1 MEKDFVFVDTSVF
14 CKANYFVKD
23 GTISHLFQLHD
34 KGRILLLMPTIT
46 KREVQKNYR
55 QDLVE
60 QFDKLSRL
68 HKLKNIEA
76 YNLPVMNKDDI
87 CKEVNCKIS
96 EMMNHV
102 CELDYSYCQDVET
115 IFEKYFEREYPFA
128 GKGKE
133 KEFPD
138 AFVLQALEKYAADN
152 QIKKVIVLSE
162 DGDMTDYQS
171 PVLDTSED
179 YKMYLSR
186 KLKEDA
192 DLSGFEEALNDS
204 LPNLERQINLKVEAL
219 LTNPGTYQEVI
230 NLNEVSDVSLNVFE
244 VILNSKDYY
253 ITSINEHSIDIDLH
267 AKVDFS
273 VCVEYLDLESSYYDR
288 EYDQWL
294 VRNFVFNNIVRSDN
308 IVVKLKYSIDMLH
321 LEVSDYGID
330 NLEDEINGRIF

>member
-68 HKLKNIEA
+68 HKLKNIET

-138 AFVLQALEKYAADN
+138 AFVLQAIEKYAADN

-230 NLNEVSDVSLNVFE
+230 NLNEVSDVSLNGFE

-294 VRNFVFNNIVRSDN
+294 VRNFEFNNIVRTDN
-308 IVVKLKYSIDMLH
+308 IVVQLKYSIDMLH
-321 LEVSDYGID
+321 LEVIDYGID

>member
-34 KGRILLLMPTIT
+34 KGRIILLMPTIT

-230 NLNEVSDVSLNVFE
+230 NLNEVSNVSLNGFE

>member
-1 MEKDFVFVDTSVF
+1 MEKDYVFVDTSVF

-34 KGRILLLMPTIT
+34 KGRIILLMPTIT
-46 KREVQKNYR
+46 KREVQKHYK
-55 QDLVE
+55 QDLDE
-60 QFDKLSRL
+60 QFDKLSKL

-87 CKEVNCKIS
+87 YKEVNSKIS

-115 IFEKYFEREYPFA
+115 IFEKYFDKQYPFA

-138 AFVLQALEKYAADN
+138 AFALQAIEKYAADN

-162 DGDMTDYQS
+162 DGDMTGYQS

-179 YKMYLSR
+179 FKMYLSR

-204 LPNLERQINLKVEAL
+204 LPNIEHQLNLKVEAL

-230 NLNEVSDVSLNVFE
+230 NLNEVRDVSLHGFKVT
-244 VILNSKDYY
+244 LNSNDCY

-267 AKVDFS
+267 AKVEFS
-273 VCVEYLDLESSYYDR
+273 VSVEYLDLETSYYDR

-294 VRNFVFNNIVRSDN
+294 FRNFEFNNIVRSDN
-308 IVVKLKYSIDMLH
+308 IVVQLKYSIDMLH
-321 LEVSDYGID
+321 LEVIDYGID

>member
-34 KGRILLLMPTIT
+34 KGRIILLMPTIT

-230 NLNEVSDVSLNVFE
+230 NLNEVSNVSLNGFE

-294 VRNFVFNNIVRSDN
+294 VRNFVFNNIVRSDK

>member
-1 MEKDFVFVDTSVF
+1 MEKDYVFVDTSVF

-230 NLNEVSDVSLNVFE
+230 NLNEVSDVSLNGFE

-273 VCVEYLDLESSYYDR
+273 VCVEYLDLESGYYDR

-294 VRNFVFNNIVRSDN
+294 VRNFEFNNIVRSDN
-308 IVVKLKYSIDMLH
+308 IVVQLKYSIDMLH
-321 LEVSDYGID
+321 LEVIDYGID

>member
-34 KGRILLLMPTIT
+34 KERILLLMPTIT

-68 HKLKNIEA
+68 HKLKNIET

-102 CELDYSYCQDVET
+102 CELDYSYCQDVEAV
-115 IFEKYFEREYPFA
+115 FEKYFEKQYPFA

-138 AFVLQALEKYAADN
+138 AFALQAIEKYAADN

-230 NLNEVSDVSLNVFE
+230 NLNEVSDVSLNRFK

>member
-162 DGDMTDYQS
+162 DGDMTGYQS

-204 LPNLERQINLKVEAL
+204 LPNIEHQLNLKVEAL

-230 NLNEVSDVSLNVFE
+230 NLNEVRDVSLHGFKVT
-244 VILNSKDYY
+244 LNSNDCY

-267 AKVDFS
+267 AKVEFS
-273 VCVEYLDLESSYYDR
+273 VSVEYLDLETSYYDR

-294 VRNFVFNNIVRSDN
+294 FRNFEFNNIVRSDN
-308 IVVKLKYSIDMLH
+308 IVVQLKYSIDMLY
-321 LEVSDYGID
+321 LEVIDYGID

>member
-138 AFVLQALEKYAADN
+138 AFVLQTLEKYAADN
-152 QIKKVIVLSE
+152 QIKKVVVLSE

-204 LPNLERQINLKVEAL
+204 LPNIEHQLNLKVEAL

-230 NLNEVSDVSLNVFE
+230 NLNEVSDVSLNGFE
-244 VILNSKDYY
+244 VILNSNDYY

-273 VCVEYLDLESSYYDR
+273 VCP
-288 EYDQWL
+288 
-294 VRNFVFNNIVRSDN
+294 
-308 IVVKLKYSIDMLH
+308 
-321 LEVSDYGID
+321 
-330 NLEDEINGRIF
+330 

>member
-1 MEKDFVFVDTSVF
+1 MEKDYVFVDTSVF

-230 NLNEVSDVSLNVFE
+230 NLNEVSDVSLNGFE

-294 VRNFVFNNIVRSDN
+294 VRNFEFNNIVRSDN
-308 IVVKLKYSIDMLH
+308 IVVRLKYSIDMLH
-321 LEVSDYGID
+321 LEVIDYGID

>member
-115 IFEKYFEREYPFA
+115 IFKKYFEREYPFA

-230 NLNEVSDVSLNVFE
+230 NLNEVSDVSLNGFE

-273 VCVEYLDLESSYYDR
+273 VCVGYLDLESSYYDR

-321 LEVSDYGID
+321 LEVGDYGID

>member
-1 MEKDFVFVDTSVF
+1 MEKDYVFVDTSVF

-115 IFEKYFEREYPFA
+115 IFKKYFEREYPFA

-162 DGDMTDYQS
+162 YGDMTDYQS

-230 NLNEVSDVSLNVFE
+230 NLNEVSDVSLNGFE

-321 LEVSDYGID
+321 LEVGDYGID

>member
-76 YNLPVMNKDDI
+76 YNLPVMDKDDI

-204 LPNLERQINLKVEAL
+204 LPNLERLINLKVEAL

-230 NLNEVSDVSLNVFE
+230 NLNEVSDVSLNGFE

-294 VRNFVFNNIVRSDN
+294 VRNFEFNNIVRSDN
-308 IVVKLKYSIDMLH
+308 IVVQLKYSIDMLH
-321 LEVSDYGID
+321 LEVIDYGID

>member
-192 DLSGFEEALNDS
+192 DLTGFEETLNDS
-204 LPNLERQINLKVEAL
+204 LPNIERQLNLKVEAL

-230 NLNEVSDVSLNVFE
+230 NLNEVSNVSLNGFE

>member
-115 IFEKYFEREYPFA
+115 IFKKYFEREYPFA

-230 NLNEVSDVSLNVFE
+230 NLNEVSDVSLNGFE

-321 LEVSDYGID
+321 LEVGDYGID

>member
-230 NLNEVSDVSLNVFE
+230 NLNEVSDVSLNGFE

>member
-34 KGRILLLMPTIT
+34 KERILLLMPTIT

-68 HKLKNIEA
+68 HKLKNIET

-87 CKEVNCKIS
+87 CKEVNCKIL

-102 CELDYSYCQDVET
+102 CELDYSYCQDVEAV
-115 IFEKYFEREYPFA
+115 FEKYFGKQYPFA

-138 AFVLQALEKYAADN
+138 AFALQAIEKYAADN

-162 DGDMTDYQS
+162 DGDMAGYQS

-230 NLNEVSDVSLNVFE
+230 NLNEVSDVSLNRFK

>member
-1 MEKDFVFVDTSVF
+1 MFVDTSVF

-34 KGRILLLMPTIT
+34 KGRIILLMPTIT

-230 NLNEVSDVSLNVFE
+230 NLNEVSNVSLNGFE
-244 VILNSKDYY
+244 VILNSKDCY

>member
-1 MEKDFVFVDTSVF
+1 MIF
-14 CKANYFVKD
+14 
-23 GTISHLFQLHD
+23 IHLRNF
-34 KGRILLLMPTIT
+34 
-46 KREVQKNYR
+46 
-55 QDLVE
+55 
-60 QFDKLSRL
+60 S
-68 HKLKNIEA
+68 
-76 YNLPVMNKDDI
+76 
-87 CKEVNCKIS
+87 
-96 EMMNHV
+96 
-102 CELDYSYCQDVET
+102 ELDYSYCQDVET

-138 AFVLQALEKYAADN
+138 AFVLQTLEKYAADN
-152 QIKKVIVLSE
+152 QIKKVVVLSE

-204 LPNLERQINLKVEAL
+204 LPNIEHQLNLKVEAL

-230 NLNEVSDVSLNVFE
+230 NLNEVSDVSLNGFE
-244 VILNSKDYY
+244 VILNSNDYY

-294 VRNFVFNNIVRSDN
+294 ARNFEFNFIERSDN
-308 IVVKLKYSIDMLH
+308 IIVRLKYSIDDFN
-321 LEVSDYGID
+321 LEVIDYGID

>member
-68 HKLKNIEA
+68 HKLKNIET

-138 AFVLQALEKYAADN
+138 AFALQAIEKYAADN

-162 DGDMTDYQS
+162 DGDMTGYQS

-179 YKMYLSR
+179 FKMYLSR

-204 LPNLERQINLKVEAL
+204 LPNIEHQLNLKVEAL

-230 NLNEVSDVSLNVFE
+230 NLNEVRDVSLHGFKVT
-244 VILNSKDYY
+244 LNSNDCY

-267 AKVDFS
+267 AKVEFS
-273 VCVEYLDLESSYYDR
+273 VSVEYLDLETSYYDR

-294 VRNFVFNNIVRSDN
+294 FRNFEFNNIVRSDN
-308 IVVKLKYSIDMLH
+308 IVVQLKYSIDMLY
-321 LEVSDYGID
+321 LEVIDYGID

>member
-1 MEKDFVFVDTSVF
+1 
-14 CKANYFVKD
+14 
-23 GTISHLFQLHD
+23 
-34 KGRILLLMPTIT
+34 
-46 KREVQKNYR
+46 
-55 QDLVE
+55 
-60 QFDKLSRL
+60 
-68 HKLKNIEA
+68 
-76 YNLPVMNKDDI
+76 MNKDDI

-230 NLNEVSDVSLNVFE
+230 NLNEVSNVSLNGFE

>member
-1 MEKDFVFVDTSVF
+1 MEKDYVFVDTSVF

-34 KGRILLLMPTIT
+34 KGRIMLLMPTIT

-68 HKLKNIEA
+68 HKLKNIKT
-76 YNLPVMNKDDI
+76 YNLPIMNNDDI
-87 CKEVNCKIS
+87 YKEVNSKIS

-102 CELDYSYCQDVET
+102 CELDYSYCQNVESV
-115 IFEKYFEREYPFA
+115 FEKYFERQYPFA
-128 GKGKE
+128 GRGKE

-138 AFVLQALEKYAADN
+138 AFALQTIEKYASDN

-162 DGDMTDYQS
+162 DGDMKDYQS
-171 PVLDTSED
+171 SVLDTSED

-192 DLSGFEEALNDS
+192 DLTGFEEILNDS
-204 LPNLERQINLKVEAL
+204 LPNIECQLNLKVEAL

-230 NLNEVSDVSLNVFE
+230 NLNEVRDVSLNGFE
-244 VILNSKDYY
+244 VILNSNDCY

-267 AKVDFS
+267 AKLEFS
-273 VCVEYLDLESSYYDR
+273 VSVEYLDLESSYYDR

-294 VRNFVFNNIVRSDN
+294 VRNYEFNNIVRSDN
-308 IVVKLKYSIDMLH
+308 IVVKLKYTIDMLH
-321 LEVSDYGID
+321 LEVRDYGIA

>member
-138 AFVLQALEKYAADN
+138 AFVLQTLEKYAADN
-152 QIKKVIVLSE
+152 QIKKVVVLSE

-204 LPNLERQINLKVEAL
+204 LPNIEHQLNLKVEAL

-230 NLNEVSDVSLNVFE
+230 NLNEVSDVSLNGFE

>member
-204 LPNLERQINLKVEAL
+204 LPNLERQINLMVEAL

-230 NLNEVSDVSLNVFE
+230 NLNEVSDVSLNGFE

>member
-34 KGRILLLMPTIT
+34 KGRIILLMPTIT
-46 KREVQKNYR
+46 QREVQKNYR

-68 HKLKNIEA
+68 HKLKNIEV

-230 NLNEVSDVSLNVFE
+230 NLNEVSNVSLNGFE

-294 VRNFVFNNIVRSDN
+294 VRNFVFDNIVRSDN
-308 IVVKLKYSIDMLH
+308 IVVCL
-321 LEVSDYGID
+321 
-330 NLEDEINGRIF
+330 

>member
-133 KEFPD
+133 KEF
-138 AFVLQALEKYAADN
+138 LM
-152 QIKKVIVLSE
+152 LS
-162 DGDMTDYQS
+162 YC
-171 PVLDTSED
+171 
-179 YKMYLSR
+179 K
-186 KLKEDA
+186 
-192 DLSGFEEALNDS
+192 
-204 LPNLERQINLKVEAL
+204 
-219 LTNPGTYQEVI
+219 
-230 NLNEVSDVSLNVFE
+230 
-244 VILNSKDYY
+244 
-253 ITSINEHSIDIDLH
+253 H
-267 AKVDFS
+267 
-273 VCVEYLDLESSYYDR
+273 
-288 EYDQWL
+288 
-294 VRNFVFNNIVRSDN
+294 
-308 IVVKLKYSIDMLH
+308 
-321 LEVSDYGID
+321 
-330 NLEDEINGRIF
+330 

>member
-115 IFEKYFEREYPFA
+115 IFEKYFERKYPFA

-230 NLNEVSDVSLNVFE
+230 NLNEVSDVSLNGFE

>member
-1 MEKDFVFVDTSVF
+1 
-14 CKANYFVKD
+14 
-23 GTISHLFQLHD
+23 
-34 KGRILLLMPTIT
+34 MPTIT

-87 CKEVNCKIS
+87 CNEVNCKIS

-138 AFVLQALEKYAADN
+138 AFVLQTLEKYAADN

-204 LPNLERQINLKVEAL
+204 LPNLERLINLKVEAL

-230 NLNEVSDVSLNVFE
+230 NLNEVSDVSLNGFE

>member
-1 MEKDFVFVDTSVF
+1 
-14 CKANYFVKD
+14 
-23 GTISHLFQLHD
+23 
-34 KGRILLLMPTIT
+34 
-46 KREVQKNYR
+46 
-55 QDLVE
+55 
-60 QFDKLSRL
+60 
-68 HKLKNIEA
+68 
-76 YNLPVMNKDDI
+76 MNKDDI
-87 CKEVNCKIS
+87 YKEVNSKIS

-115 IFEKYFEREYPFA
+115 IFEKYFDKQYPFA

-138 AFVLQALEKYAADN
+138 AFALQTIEKYAADN

-162 DGDMTDYQS
+162 DGDMTGYQS

-179 YKMYLSR
+179 FKMYLSR

-204 LPNLERQINLKVEAL
+204 LPNIEHQLNLKVEAL

-230 NLNEVSDVSLNVFE
+230 NLNEVRDVSLHGFKVT
-244 VILNSKDYY
+244 LNSNDCY

-267 AKVDFS
+267 AKVEFS
-273 VCVEYLDLESSYYDR
+273 VSVEYLDLETSYYDR

-294 VRNFVFNNIVRSDN
+294 VRNYEFNNIVRSDN

-321 LEVSDYGID
+321 LEVIDYGID

>member
-76 YNLPVMNKDDI
+76 YNLPVMDKDDI

-138 AFVLQALEKYAADN
+138 AFALQAIEKYAADN

-162 DGDMTDYQS
+162 DGDMAGYQS

-230 NLNEVSDVSLNVFE
+230 NLNEVSDVSLNGFE

-294 VRNFVFNNIVRSDN
+294 VRNFEFNNIVRSDN
-308 IVVKLKYSIDMLH
+308 IVVQLKYSIDMLH
-321 LEVSDYGID
+321 LEVIDYGID

>member
-1 MEKDFVFVDTSVF
+1 MEKDYVFVDTSVF

-230 NLNEVSDVSLNVFE
+230 NLNEVSDVSLNGFE

-294 VRNFVFNNIVRSDN
+294 VRNFEFNNIVRSDN
-308 IVVKLKYSIDMLH
+308 IVVQLKYSIDMLH
-321 LEVSDYGID
+321 LEVIDYGID
-330 NLEDEINGRIF
+330 TLEDEINGRIF

>member
-1 MEKDFVFVDTSVF
+1 MEKDYVFVDTSVF

-186 KLKEDA
+186 KLKEDT

-230 NLNEVSDVSLNVFE
+230 NLNEVSDVSLNGFE

-294 VRNFVFNNIVRSDN
+294 VRNFEFNNIVRSDN
-308 IVVKLKYSIDMLH
+308 IVVQLKYSIDMLH
-321 LEVSDYGID
+321 LEVIDYGID

>member
-34 KGRILLLMPTIT
+34 KGRIILLMPTIT

-76 YNLPVMNKDDI
+76 YILPVMNKDDI
-87 CKEVNCKIS
+87 FKEVNCKIS

-230 NLNEVSDVSLNVFE
+230 NLNEVSNVSLNGFE

-294 VRNFVFNNIVRSDN
+294 VRNFVFNNIVRSDK

>member
-1 MEKDFVFVDTSVF
+1 MEKDYVFVDTSVF

-230 NLNEVSDVSLNVFE
+230 NLNEVSDVSLNGFE

-294 VRNFVFNNIVRSDN
+294 VRNFEFNNIVRSDN
-308 IVVKLKYSIDMLH
+308 IVVQLKYSIDMLH
-321 LEVSDYGID
+321 LEVIDYGID

>member
-102 CELDYSYCQDVET
+102 CELDYSYCQDVES

-230 NLNEVSDVSLNVFE
+230 NLNEVSDVSLNGFE